1 MGVSYDKACAKLR
14 AASKAG
20 RIVLADRQRTNNN
33 KRYLPSK
40 LTRFVP
46 DPEEVASKVPEP
58 KKPVTFFHPL
68 TGEKFQF
75 GGK

>member
-1 MGVSYDKACAKLR
+1 
-14 AASKAG
+14 
-20 RIVLADRQRTNNN
+20 VLADRQRTNNN